1 MDLAALQQWRDK
13 LFEARMR
20 GVRSF
25 RDQNGEEVT
34 YASGREMEAAIAAAD
49 REIAALSGGR
59 NPHTVYFN
67 QRKC

>member
-25 RDQNGEEVT
+25 RDQNGEEVS
-34 YASGREMEAAIAAAD
+34 YSSDREMASAISAAD

-59 NPHTVYFN
+59 NPHTVYFKRN
-67 QRKC
+67 C